1 MSYEIR
7 TEMNIVS
14 GRVSCHDES
23 FGSPVGSEQMRETAV
38 ITVQINEAHMLVS
51 HQYAIANTNH
61 K

>member
-1 MSYEIR
+1 
-7 TEMNIVS
+7 MNIVS
-14 GRVSCHDES
+14 GRVSFHES
-23 FGSPVGSEQMRETAV
+23 FGSPVGSEQTRETAV